1 MLYTM
6 RKQVLVAFMSGFPN
20 LISASLASQGHGWRV
35 GWVAWVVWVDYCD
48 KGQLMEFW
56 SPQFLPKNERKQVDK
71 Y

>member
-20 LISASLASQGHGWRV
+20 LISASLASQGHGYRV
-35 GWVAWVVWVDYCD
+35 GWVAWVGWVDYCGS
-48 KGQLMEFW
+48 KSNLNTIKSRVIM
-56 SPQFLPKNERKQVDK
+56 RVT

>member
-20 LISASLASQGHGWRV
+20 LISASLASQGHGQRV
-35 GWVAWVVWVDYCD
+35 GWVAWVGWVDYCGS
-48 KGQLMEFW
+48 KIIKTKFKY
-56 SPQFLPKNERKQVDK
+56 PKFESSNER